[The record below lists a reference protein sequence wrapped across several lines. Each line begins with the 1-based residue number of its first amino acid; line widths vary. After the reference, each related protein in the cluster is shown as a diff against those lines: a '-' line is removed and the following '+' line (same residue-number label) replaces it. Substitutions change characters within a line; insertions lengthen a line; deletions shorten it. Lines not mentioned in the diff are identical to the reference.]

1 MELSTIIPTPRMSPD
16 NEITLIEIPTKKK
29 NNSDTTNERGIV
41 TDINS
46 GVLKSLIKKKITK
59 QANSAPAMMLLLRF
73 EIEYSKSS
81 V

>member
-1 MELSTIIPTPRMSPD
+1 MSPD

-73 EIEYSKSS
+73 EIEYYKSS